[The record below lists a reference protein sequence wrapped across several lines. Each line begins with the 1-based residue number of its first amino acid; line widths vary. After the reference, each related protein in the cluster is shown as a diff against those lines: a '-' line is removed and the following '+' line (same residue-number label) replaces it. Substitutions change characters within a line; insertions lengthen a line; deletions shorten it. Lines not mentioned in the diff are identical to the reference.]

1 MVAGTAIGL
10 LTCGLQSSAAM
21 RFRFAFPFTPALVLA
36 IVVLAGCSSTSSSGN
51 GVASK
56 TPAEILDASKSAA
69 TGAATVHVAG
79 SILSEGK
86 PISLDMELVGSNGV
100 GDNGGR
106 GRLTLG
112 GLGIKLI
119 AIDKAVYVKGSDAF
133 YTHFAGAKAARLLHG
148 KWLRG
153 SAKHGPLASFAALAN
168 LEDVIDSTLQD
179 HGQLSSAGTTTI
191 NGQKAVGVSD
201 AATHGTL
208 YVATSGAPYPLEI
221 VKSGSAAGAGKLV
234 FDRWNKAITLLPP
247 TNAIDIDQLQSAG

>member
-1 MVAGTAIGL
+1 
-10 LTCGLQSSAAM
+10 M
-21 RFRFAFPFTPALVLA
+21 RFRFASSSTPALVLA
-36 IVVLAGCSSTSSSGN
+36 VVVLAGCSSTSSSGN

-56 TPAEILDASKSAA
+56 TPAEILAASKSAA
-69 TGAATVHVAG
+69 VGAATVHVAG

-86 PISLDMELVGSNGV
+86 PISLDMELVGKNGV

-112 GLGIKLI
+112 GLGVKLI

-153 SAKHGPLASFAALAN
+153 SAEHGPLASFASLAD
-168 LEDVIDSTLQD
+168 LDKVIDSTLQD
-179 HGQLSSAGTTTI
+179 HGPLSSAGTTTI
-191 NGQKAVGVSD
+191 NGKKAVGVSD
-201 AATHGTL
+201 PASDGTL

-221 VKSGSAAGAGKLV
+221 VKSGSATGAGKIV
-234 FDRWNKAITLLPP
+234 FDRWNKPVTLLPP
-247 TNAIDIDQLQSAG
+247 ANAIDIDQLHGAG

>member
-1 MVAGTAIGL
+1 
-10 LTCGLQSSAAM
+10 M
-21 RFRFAFPFTPALVLA
+21 RFRFASSSTPALVLA
-36 IVVLAGCSSTSSSGN
+36 VVVLAGCSSTSSSGN

-56 TPAEILDASKSAA
+56 TPAEILAASKSAA
-69 TGAATVHVAG
+69 VGAATVHVAG

-86 PISLDMELVGSNGV
+86 PISLDMELVGKNGV

-148 KWLRG
+148 KWLKG
-153 SAKHGPLASFAALAN
+153 SAEHGPLASFASLAD
-168 LEDVIDSTLQD
+168 LDKVIDSTLQD
-179 HGQLSSAGTTTI
+179 HGPLSSAGTTTI
-191 NGQKAVGVSD
+191 NGTKAVGVSD
-201 AATHGTL
+201 PASDGTL

-221 VKSGSAAGAGKLV
+221 VKSGSATGAGKIV
-234 FDRWNKAITLLPP
+234 FDRWNKPVTLLPP
-247 TNAIDIDQLQSAG
+247 ANAIDIDQLHGAG